1 MKSRERKKA
10 GSSCSATARRLAS
23 RMLLALAIGGAA
35 FAALAAERA
44 ADYNQRPLTTA
55 RKEVNV
61 MKIRLHING
70 RITTATLDDS
80 AAARDFLAL
89 LPLTMTL
96 EDYHATE
103 KIAYLPSKLSTQGAP
118 AGITPQVGDLAY
130 YAPWGNVAL
139 FYRDFG
145 YSPGLIR
152 LGRFDS
158 GVEAI
163 DVGGSLNVTIEALP
177 R

>member
-1 MKSRERKKA
+1 MKHWGHRVRTIVRRA
-10 GSSCSATARRLAS
+10 AAR
-23 RMLLALAIGGAA
+23 LLAPPMILALLIGGAA

-44 ADYNQRPLTTA
+44 AESTQRPLTTA

-70 RITTATLDDS
+70 RITTATLDDTPS
-80 AAARDFLAL
+80 ARDFLAL
-89 LPLTMTL
+89 LPLSMKL
-96 EDYHATE
+96 EDHNATE
-103 KIAYLPSKLSTQGAP
+103 KIAYLPRKLSTQSAP
-118 AGITPQVGDLAY
+118 AGITPRVGDLAY

-163 DVGGSLNVTIEALP
+163 DVGGSLNVTIEAVT